1 MFIKFNMFTM
11 ETPFIFALKSGLPG
25 KLRKMPV
32 MFLFT
37 MIFSTPVSAQE
48 STVLDKYIEIAIQ
61 NNRALIE
68 ENLEVRQSG
77 LETDRARG
85 RFMPDIRFEATYDLA
100 DGGRTIDVPVGDLL
114 NPVHTVV
121 NDLAGEN
128 LLPTD
133 LGTIREPILPDG
145 FQQTRLRI
153 MQPLFNTDI
162 FYSYKAQQEL
172 FSAREARRQA
182 FINELTKEVKTAW
195 FNYLKT
201 EELMEIHKSTR
212 VLLEELL
219 EFNQNLVKYERA
231 TRDRVSSAK
240 FELSELQSRIAE
252 TEQNRANARTFFNFL
267 LNRPLETAVRR
278 DSLLPLQD
286 DAFSLEQLQA
296 TALSN
301 RKELLQVDRG
311 IRANRQLLK
320 LEQGDTLP
328 ELFAAADLGFQGFGY
343 SFSDQEFWFIRF
355 GLRWDLFKGFQN
367 QKEIQQR
374 RIEIKKLD
382 NRYRQLEDQIRLQ
395 VINALSAYR
404 AAQKNLAA
412 RESSLNSARDRF
424 QIIRNR
430 YRQGSSLLIEFLD
443 ARTSFTN
450 AQLQKTIAEYDLR
463 IAYAELEQAIGRY

>member
-1 MFIKFNMFTM
+1 M
-11 ETPFIFALKSGLPG
+11 ETPFIFALSSGLSG
-25 KLRKMPV
+25 KLRRISV
-32 MFLFT
+32 MVLFT
-37 MIFSTPVSAQE
+37 AFYSTAGSAQE
-48 STVLDKYIEIAIQ
+48 STVLDTYIEIAIQ

-68 ENLEVRQSG
+68 ENLDVRQSS
-77 LETDRARG
+77 LEAERARG
-85 RFMPDIRFEATYDLA
+85 RFMPDIHLEATYDLA

-114 NPVHTVV
+114 NPVHSVV
-121 NDLAGEN
+121 NDVAGEN
-128 LLPTD
+128 LLPTN

-162 FYSYKAQQEL
+162 YYSYKAQKEL
-172 FSAREARRQA
+172 LSAREARRQA
-182 FINELTKEVKTAW
+182 FINELTKEVKAAW

-201 EELMEIHKSTR
+201 EELMEIHESTR
-212 VLLEELL
+212 LLLEELL
-219 EFNQNLVKYERA
+219 EFNQNLVIYDKA

-252 TEQNRANARTFFNFL
+252 TEQNRANALSFFNFL
-267 LNRPLETAVRR
+267 LTRPLDTPVRR
-278 DSLLPLQD
+278 DSLPPLQD
-286 DAFSLEQLQA
+286 DAFTLEQLEA
-296 TALSN
+296 AALTN
-301 RKELLQVDRG
+301 RNELLQVDRG

-320 LEQGDTLP
+320 LEQGDALP
-328 ELFAAADLGFQGFGY
+328 ELFAAADLGFQGYGY
-343 SFSDQEFWFIRF
+343 SFRDHEFWFIRF

-404 AAQKNLAA
+404 AAQKKLTAS
-412 RESSLNSARDRF
+412 ESSLNSARDRF
-424 QIIRNR
+424 QIVRNR

>member
-1 MFIKFNMFTM
+1 MK
-11 ETPFIFALKSGLPG
+11 TPFIFVLKPRLPG
-25 KLRKMPV
+25 KLRRLSA
-32 MFLFT
+32 MFLLMAF
-37 MIFSTPVSAQE
+37 ISTAGLAQE
-48 STVLDKYIEIAIQ
+48 STVLDEYIEIAIQ

-77 LETDRARG
+77 LEAGRARG

-162 FYSYKAQQEL
+162 YYSYKAQMEL
-172 FSAREARRQA
+172 LSAREARRQA
-182 FINELTKEVKTAW
+182 FINELTKEVKSAW

-201 EELMEIHKSTR
+201 EELMEIHKSTKL
-212 VLLEELL
+212 LLEELL
-219 EFNQNLVKYERA
+219 EFNQNLVTYDKA
-231 TRDRVSSAK
+231 TRDRVSSAE
-240 FELSELQSRIAE
+240 FELSELQSRMAE
-252 TEQNRANARTFFNFL
+252 TEQNRANARAFFNFL
-267 LNRPLETAVRR
+267 LNRPLETPVRR

-286 DAFSLEQLQA
+286 DAFSLAQLEA
-296 TALSN
+296 AALSN
-301 RKELLQVDRG
+301 RNELLQVDRG
-311 IRANRQLLK
+311 IRANRRLLR
-320 LEQGDTLP
+320 LEQGDALP

-343 SFSDQEFWFIRF
+343 SFRDQEFWFIRF

-367 QKEIQQR
+367 KKEIQQR

-382 NRYRQLEDQIRLQ
+382 NRYRQLQDQIRLQ
-395 VINALSAYR
+395 VINVLSAYR
-404 AAQKNLAA
+404 AKRKNLAA
-412 RESSLNSARDRF
+412 RKSSLKSARDRF
-424 QIIRNR
+424 EIVQNR

-450 AQLQKTIAEYDLR
+450 AQLQKTIAKYDLR
-463 IAYAELEQAIGRY
+463 IAFVELEQAIGRY